1 MTIRGAKCSKCR
13 LTFIGDLGQPFSCLS
28 CGTRLKVYREKT
40 RPLDAA
46 GQSISCSLS
55 VTIENTLPPVFLRG
69 KNNSLFA
76 GSCTGV
82 LKVGDGGSGGRS
94 CLPVG
99 RAVPLWGWSLGRL
112 GRCGEVIGWMRGRI
126 RCRRGRAVGAMSKG
140 VLGRGLRRVVG
151 AVGRSVRRLNRAVG
165 KIGGSG
171 GVAGF
176 LRDAVICASQITTST

>member
-1 MTIRGAKCSKCR
+1 MTIRGAKCSQCR

-55 VTIENTLPPVFLRG
+55 VTIENTLPPLFLRG

-82 LKVGDGGSGGRS
+82 PKVGEGGSVGDGGQAGTGGPKQ
-94 CLPVG
+94 LP
-99 RAVPLWGWSLGRL
+99 
-112 GRCGEVIGWMRGRI
+112 RCDL
-126 RCRRGRAVGAMSKG
+126 CRR
-140 VLGRGLRRVVG
+140 VLADDRWAALR
-151 AVGRSVRRLNRAVG
+151 VGRSVVLACGACRAVVG
-165 KIGGSG
+165 VVPRSSGTLWGGHRLDAWAHKVPKGSG
-171 GVAGF
+171 GGDGA
-176 LRDAVICASQITTST
+176 